1 MLPDLIA
8 WLVALI
14 ASLISPVIT
23 LNSLQQIDDYPLYT
37 MQYFG
42 SYEQNIA
49 IVEAAGELPHAGVVG
64 QSTASGAA
72 QPAWACSLFAAFADP
87 DSAVYGRNFDWTYS
101 PAVLLFTHPPDGYAS
116 VSMVDIA
123 YLGFPDSRSARRI
136 AEMPLAERAPLIY
149 APLLPFDGMNE
160 TGLAIGMAAVSGS
173 EMPYDPARPTVGSLG
188 IIREVLDHAR
198 SVDEA
203 VAIFESFNV
212 DMGGGPPIHYL
223 IVDAAGRSVLIE
235 FYNGEMIVQPNAQPW
250 DVATNFIRAAAGRS
264 PERMCARYRT
274 ISAAMADQEGRL
286 TSAEALDLL
295 RRVAQGSTQWSIVY
309 SLATGE
315 IHVAM
320 GRHYDSVYTL
330 YLRLAEE

>member
-8 WLVALI
+8 RLVALI
-14 ASLISPVIT
+14 ASLIGPVIT
-23 LNSLQQIDDYPLYT
+23 LNSVQKIDDYPLYT

-49 IVEAAGELPHAGVVG
+49 IVEAAGKLAHGAVSGMA
-64 QSTASGAA
+64 TASGEA
-72 QPAWACSLFAAFADP
+72 QPAWACSLFAAYADP
-87 DSAVYGRNFDWTYS
+87 DAAVYGRNFDWTYS

-123 YLGFPDSRSARRI
+123 YLGFTDPRLARRI
-136 AEMPLAERAPLIY
+136 TEMPLAERAALIY

-173 EMPYDPARPTVGSLG
+173 KMPYDPARPTVGSLG

-203 VAIFESFNV
+203 VAIFESYNI

-223 IVDAAGRSVLIE
+223 IADAAGHSVLIE

-250 DVATNFIRAAAGRS
+250 DVATNFIRAAAGES
-264 PERMCARYRT
+264 PERLCARYRA
-274 ISAAMADQEGRL
+274 ISAAMAGREGRL
-286 TSAEALDLL
+286 TAADALDLL

-320 GRHYDSVYTL
+320 GRRYDTVYTL
-330 YLRLAEE
+330 HLGLAEE